1 MSLNFANVQL
11 IPNPVS
17 TGAKFIISVEVW
29 NDEFEFG
36 DTDMKYNI
44 LQGFADEAQTIGG
57 KLVELPIPENA
68 LLDCDNAYLRTVD
81 GEWLSTI

>member
-11 IPNPVS
+11 TPNPVS
-17 TGAKFIISVEVW
+17 TGAKFILSVEVW

-36 DTDMKYNI
+36 GTEITRNI
-44 LQGFADEAQTIGG
+44 YQGFADEAQTIGG
-57 KLVELPIPENA
+57 KLVDLPIPDNA
-68 LLDCDNAYLRTVD
+68 LVDCDGAYLRTVD